1 MAAGGFP
8 RPPERKK
15 ARPEPE
21 VEAPPLVDPRYG
33 RNRVRSVVSGLFAQ
47 SSGIYEQL
55 SQVAEADLPLSPEAL
70 TFLRQALQD
79 FAHFHDS
86 IGGMLGELAPS
97 HSDRDLFPEE

>member
-1 MAAGGFP
+1 MATGGFP

-21 VEAPPLVDPRYG
+21 VEAPPRVDPRYG
-33 RNRVRSVVSGLFAQ
+33 RNYARSFVSALFAQ
-47 SSGIYEQL
+47 SSKIYEQL

-70 TFLRQALQD
+70 TYLRQGLQD